1 MLEFVVW
8 VVNERC
14 SHVEDNAWLRRQRVV
29 WLARD
34 GIDSGKE
41 YIFVYIMIYINGIC
55 RRQEEGK
62 KENEQKGKPS
72 EVRRGKRRE
81 ANCKEARGL

>member
-41 YIFVYIMIYINGIC
+41 YIFVYNLKIKTLKNIAKAPAID
-55 RRQEEGK
+55 
-62 KENEQKGKPS
+62 
-72 EVRRGKRRE
+72 
-81 ANCKEARGL
+81 